1 MVMIES
7 FPHKINSTHIRGL
20 SNCPSLVLL
29 RQIVGTLIHPQPR
42 HHFHSP
48 CCRWTEGLC
57 RNAWPFR
64 DLKAMSTSLVLRL
77 GPGEEC
83 GEVLL
88 YLQELYQNT
97 DFIFLYLL
105 FLTPGGLL
113 SFSFLLGV
121 PAHIAAAFLGV
132 ILPSWLKLIRIK
144 IHTPPKKKTSCYLF
158 HSVIKVLKSY
168 KSNKNIWNTCFFGLF
183 VCSQWFEHPSF
194 YFNQTEH
201 ICQKRQISEHQC
213 PTVPVGHGS

>member
-7 FPHKINSTHIRGL
+7 FPHKINSTHIHGL

-113 SFSFLLGV
+113 SFSFFLEV

-144 IHTPPKKKTSCYLF
+144 IHPPPKKKLAVTCSTLSSKFSRATSLTRTFETLVSLDYSYVASDLNIQVF
-158 HSVIKVLKSY
+158 TLIRPNTSVKKGRFQ
-168 KSNKNIWNTCFFGLF
+168 NTS
-183 VCSQWFEHPSF
+183 VPP
-194 YFNQTEH
+194 
-201 ICQKRQISEHQC
+201 C
-213 PTVPVGHGS
+213 P